1 MTNRA
6 MKLDV
11 SAARLATMVVLFCNG
26 LLYATWGVSVPV
38 VKDKFA
44 LSEGTLSLAMAAVAI
59 GGIVTMAAAG
69 RWIART
75 GSGRASWHSCLL
87 MALAAAPILL
97 MPNYPALL
105 VLLFAYGTV
114 TAANDVAA
122 NAQVAHLEK
131 ISGRSLIG
139 SVHGSF
145 SVGGL
150 VGALIASAWAASS
163 WPSAGNFLWLAGATV
178 LVIACTSR
186 YLKNEPNDH
195 NSTDSSSSSTA
206 LPEALVRKRLRLFGV
221 IAFAALVVEGAFY
234 DWAAVYMREVAL
246 AKASWV
252 GAGYAAFAV
261 AMALGRLGG
270 DWLRD
275 RFSHQVV
282 IAGSGSVG
290 VTGLGVVLS
299 NHSPLMVVIGFLI
312 TGFGLANFIP
322 VLFSSAGKL
331 SANAG
336 WPASQGLA
344 VTTRIAYVGLLAGPL
359 LIGPVAELV
368 GLRLSLLS
376 LVLAIIAI
384 TAGWLLLSRAN
395 AGMPWVITSENSPP
409 VRTRTG
415 EPTSTN

>member
-1 MTNRA
+1 

-11 SAARLATMVVLFCNG
+11 NAARLATMVVLFCNG
-26 LLYATWGVSVPV
+26 LLYATWGVSVPL

-75 GSGRASWHSCLL
+75 GSGRASAHSGLL

-97 MPNYPALL
+97 VPNYPGLL

-114 TAANDVAA
+114 AAANDVAA

-150 VGALIASAWAASS
+150 VGALIASAWTASS
-163 WPSAGNFLWLAGATV
+163 WPSAGNFLWMAGAAV
-178 LVIACTSR
+178 LVIACASR
-186 YLKNEPNDH
+186 YLKNEP
-195 NSTDSSSSSTA
+195 SVQESAAEAAAATA
-206 LPEALVRKRLRLFGV
+206 LPDAVVRRRLRLFGV

-234 DWAAVYMREVAL
+234 DWAAVYMREVAQ
-246 AKASWV
+246 APISWV

-261 AMALGRLGG
+261 SMALGRLGG

-275 RFSHQVV
+275 RYHHQVI
-282 IAGSGSVG
+282 IAGSGVVG
-290 VTGLGVVLS
+290 VAGLAVVLA
-299 NHSPLMVVIGFLI
+299 NYSPLMVVIGFLI

-331 SANAG
+331 SAHAG

-376 LVLAIIAI
+376 LVLAIAAI
-384 TAGWLLLSRAN
+384 TAGWLLLSCAN
-395 AGMPWVITSENSPP
+395 AGTPWVITSDNSSP
-409 VRTRTG
+409 VHARTG
-415 EPTSTN
+415 